1 MTFYNY
7 THDPFGQNSGH
18 PVKDYVLNYDYSNT
32 AQYDDS
38 EDPGTLETFR
48 LAEDG
53 FSVQEENCKP
63 PQEMALTFRN
73 YKYFGSLQTC
83 ESQDS
88 EINFISPQP

>member
-7 THDPFGQNSGH
+7 THGPFGQNSGH

-63 PQEMALTFRN
+63 PQEMALTFRP
-73 YKYFGSLQTC
+73 YKYFGSLPTR
-83 ESQDS
+83 ESRDRDIKVIFS
-88 EINFISPQP
+88 F

>member
-7 THDPFGQNSGH
+7 THGPFGQNSGH

-38 EDPGTLETFR
+38 EDPETLETFR

-63 PQEMALTFRN
+63 PQEMTLTIS
-73 YKYFGSLQTC
+73 GL
-83 ESQDS
+83 SQRVS
-88 EINFISPQP
+88 HEIAK